1 MDTKTKQMK
10 LFCFPHAGASATMYM
25 QCEKYLDGGEII
37 PLDPP
42 GRGRRMLEPLCETIE
57 ETVADLKAQ
66 LISHLSPE
74 DDFSFYG
81 HSMGALL
88 IYELLHEMMRDGI
101 RLPSH
106 IFISGRN
113 APSVPQLTRIHKL
126 DGQRF
131 IDRIFK
137 IGGTSP
143 EFFENPVLVK
153 LYVPIMRTD
162 MKIVETY
169 RHPKRESLLPVDISF
184 FFAPDDPCIT
194 LKGVEKWARLT
205 SGTFRMHYFEGNHF
219 FIFYEFESMIR
230 IIKETLSAESEQ
242 IPY

>member
-1 MDTKTKQMK
+1 MDTKMKKRK
-10 LFCFPHAGASATMYM
+10 LFCLPHAGASATLYL

-42 GRGRRMLEPLCETIE
+42 GRGRRMSEPLCETIE
-57 ETVADLKAQ
+57 EVVADLKAQ
-66 LISHLSPE
+66 VVSHLSPD
-74 DDFSFYG
+74 DDFTFYG

-88 IYELLHEMMRDGI
+88 IYELLHEMMRDGM

-113 APSVPQLTRIHKL
+113 SPSVPQRTRLHKL
-126 DGQRF
+126 SGQMF
-131 IDRIFK
+131 IDRIMN
-137 IGGTSP
+137 IGGTSK

-153 LYVPIMRTD
+153 LYVPIMKTD
-162 MKIVETY
+162 LKIVETY
-169 RHPKRESLLPVDISF
+169 RHPKREALLPVNISCF
-184 FFAPDDPCIT
+184 YAPDDPCIS
-194 LKGVEKWARLT
+194 LKSVEKWARLT

-219 FIFYEFESMIR
+219 FIFYEFENMVR
-230 IIKETLSAESEQ
+230 IMEETLAAVDEP